1 VLKRRLP
8 YADTSPAAGLHG
20 GLALSERP
28 SSVVIAV
35 EVLALAAAVAVAVL
49 RAPAADWDLVLLLTL
64 LAFSVVSDVS
74 AATTSG
80 KVKISGSF
88 LSLVLAM
95 VFLGGTPACMIGVA
109 TILVGWFKWRDG
121 KYDLLNNLVA
131 YAWFPLIGGLVFRET
146 SERLGLGPSDGAFY
160 LLVLGVFVL
169 ALALNFLIIALYTC
183 VVERT
188 TLATLVRQ
196 LVFPVLSSEVAAATM
211 AVGIAYL
218 YHRVGIAAIA
228 FFAIVLFTFQYLLGQ
243 LLISETR
250 AEELERRGKQLTVRT
265 RQLATLQVGVLSA
278 LLRTLD
284 LRDRMT
290 ARHSAAVAR
299 YAREIAIAAG
309 FSKEEQD
316 LVHTAGLLHDLG
328 KFIFPDR
335 ILKGDSKLTDEDW
348 NIIKMHP
355 YQGARVVAQMEG
367 YGPVSEIILAHHERV
382 DGKGYPRGLRGT
394 DIPALSRIISVADT
408 YDVMTARDSYR
419 KPISSFE
426 AIQELKRVAGA
437 QLDAEYV
444 ELFIKILAGKDV
456 RFRHGEDA
464 DFDAELG
471 LDKRV
476 AEYSMPL
483 ELQDDQVAEQPAVEE
498 TVAEETVAEETVQ
511 TV

>member
-1 VLKRRLP
+1 M
-8 YADTSPAAGLHG
+8 
-20 GLALSERP
+20 EF
-28 SSVVIAV
+28 
-35 EVLALAAAVAVAVL
+35 LALAGAAVVAVL
-49 RAPAADWDLVLLLTL
+49 TAPEANWDLVLLLTL
-64 LAFSVVSDVS
+64 LAFSVTSDVG
-74 AATTSG
+74 AVETRAG
-80 KVKISGSF
+80 AKISGS
-88 LSLVLAM
+88 LLALILAM
-95 VFLGGTPACMIGVA
+95 VFMGGAPAAVIGVV
-109 TILVGWFKWRDG
+109 TITFGWVRWRDNWR
-121 KYDLLNNLVA
+121 DLLINLVT
-131 YAWFPLIGGLVFRET
+131 YAWFPLIGGLAFAATRDAA
-146 SERLGLGPSDGAFY
+146 GLTADDGLFY
-160 LLVLGVFVL
+160 VMVLGVFTLSLLINFTMIAGYACYEERSSFVAKAAKVL
-169 ALALNFLIIALYTC
+169 
-183 VVERT
+183 
-188 TLATLVRQ
+188 
-196 LVFPVLSSEVAAATM
+196 FPVFASEVAAATL
-211 AVGIAYL
+211 AVGVAFL
-218 YHRVGIAAIA
+218 YHRIGIAAIA
-228 FFAIVLFTFQYLLGQ
+228 FFGIVLFTFQYLLGQ
-243 LLISETR
+243 LRVSERR
-250 AEELERRGKQLTVRT
+250 AEELERRGKQLTGRT
-265 RQLATLQVGVLSA
+265 RQLATLQVGMLSA

-299 YAREIAIAAG
+299 YSREIAIAAG

-316 LVHTAGLLHDLG
+316 LVHTAGLLHDIG

-335 ILKGDSKLTDEDW
+335 ILKSDTKLTDEDW
-348 NIIKMHP
+348 NIIRMHP

-367 YGPVSEIILAHHERV
+367 YGPISEIILAHHERI
-382 DGKGYPRGLRGT
+382 DGKGYPRGLKGP

-476 AEYSMPL
+476 AEYSLPMEL
-483 ELQDDQVAEQPAVEE
+483 EEDAALAQPADE
-498 TVAEETVAEETVQ
+498 APASQ